1 MNKLKEVAKK
11 YGFEYKENYKVE
23 WSVERDRNNNK
34 IFIPLDE
41 VLLAKNTDGKCVIW
55 IYRKDNTIF
64 VCGNTDNLNI
74 WLSDTRKDLSADTL
88 VEFCNELNEWADE
101 YGWTVPLRVIID
113 PEDWQEIAGVE
124 DALEDKRYSH

>member
-23 WSVERDRNNNK
+23 WSVERDGNNNE

-41 VLLAKNTDGKCVIW
+41 VLLAKNTDGKCAVW

-64 VCGNTDNLNI
+64 VYGNTDNLNI

-88 VEFCNELNEWADE
+88 VEFCNELNEWANE
-101 YGWTVPLRVIID
+101 YGWTIPLRVIID

-124 DALEDKRYSH
+124 DASEDKRYSH